1 MLVIPDFF
9 DRRDVKE
16 LVSLLLQQFSFKSIL
31 INQVSDK
38 LAAAPSKQCDRN
50 LRAQHL
56 DMGSQQP
63 VWLTLEI
70 RRLRCVVWT
79 RLWSFLPRGA
89 RQIGIG
95 TNPNLVLILL
105 HSSHRCCT
113 YFGGYDISRLLLWLL
128 QNSPR
133 HHFPYPECDV
143 NSPQDEAILLDL
155 KRDSCHL
162 DKVIEC
168 DILCVSICLL
178 AKSLDSDFLLSCPR
192 IRTTDSSP
200 SHEC

>member
-38 LAAAPSKQCDRN
+38 LAAAPSN
-50 LRAQHL
+50 NA
-56 DMGSQQP
+56 
-63 VWLTLEI
+63 
-70 RRLRCVVWT
+70 
-79 RLWSFLPRGA
+79 
-89 RQIGIG
+89 IGICVRSIWTWALNSLCG
-95 TNPNLVLILL
+95 WHWRSEDFGVLCGRGYGPPCHEVRDKFPMNLILISL

-113 YFGGYDISRLLLWLL
+113 NFGGYDISRFLLWLL